1 MMRALGYPRLISLE
15 NFRQPN
21 FQLVAEML
29 SWLVK
34 RFEPTSDLP
43 TEIDSEQDRVIFI
56 RSVVQF
62 MASKAHIK
70 LHAKKLYQADGHS
83 VKEVIKVASVLYDA
97 MKLNITDNSND
108 NEDSSHL
115 PTFDIGSKV
124 MELKQTRQLG
134 TQITTKGA
142 TLYDL
147 LGKEVE
153 LRERRSNVLARQ
165 LEITDVEQALK
176 ASLKSLS
183 EDIKATNHNIENVA
197 SNEANLEAKIE
208 KKKVELERNQKRLL
222 TLKKVRPAFM
232 DEYEKLEGD
241 LKKLYEEYILRFR
254 CVAFLEQQV
263 DDLDRV
269 EQERKEERELATRR
283 ILERM
288 RQEESGMKPRGGTG
302 VGDEGLDSD
311 LSTDQDSDDD
321 DEDDDDEDDLSIE
334 NEKKGPVAIKT
345 KRHNGRPN
353 GPGSQRRVM
362 GTMLGEDE
370 DDSASLDSDSDL
382 ILDGNN
388 AGTNSDDDDEL
399 EVNEMAAASLR
410 ARKSAKPQT
419 TTAPLA
425 TATNSDEDF

>member
-353 GPGSQRRVM
+353 GPGSQRFVQ
-362 GTMLGEDE
+362 
-370 DDSASLDSDSDL
+370 AN
-382 ILDGNN
+382 IL
-388 AGTNSDDDDEL
+388 
-399 EVNEMAAASLR
+399 
-410 ARKSAKPQT
+410 
-419 TTAPLA
+419 
-425 TATNSDEDF
+425 